1 MIVICEGSAA
11 FDSINDSI
19 RIVPMFPVPIKPIF
33 NELTNRVRNIPVLK
47 VLGYPGLWLQLLTTK
62 EPADD
67 QVEVAIESFNELLR
81 LEDISE
87 QSEKPSHNVI

>member
-1 MIVICEGSAA
+1 
-11 FDSINDSI
+11 
-19 RIVPMFPVPIKPIF
+19 
-33 NELTNRVRNIPVLK
+33 
-47 VLGYPGLWLQLLTTK
+47 LQLLTTK